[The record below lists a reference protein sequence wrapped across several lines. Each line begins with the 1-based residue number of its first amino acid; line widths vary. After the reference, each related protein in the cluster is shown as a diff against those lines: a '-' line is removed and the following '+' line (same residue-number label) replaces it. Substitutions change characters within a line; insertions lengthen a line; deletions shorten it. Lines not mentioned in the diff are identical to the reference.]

1 MHAMVSDER
10 VQDLANECIAMS
22 RRIEDQQTASDLM
35 KLSQRILQLTNPTL
49 PTWKELRPKVP
60 VAIRGF
66 VTDLLVE
73 RFPRR
78 R

>member
-60 VAIRGF
+60 VTIRGF